1 MSASPSPTES
11 AYSEIET
18 ESCCAIASTMTPAAG
33 AESAFAGMID
43 APQLPADW
51 AEPLIQLQKLAAM
64 GTMAAMLAHEFNNIL
79 TRATNYAEHALNH
92 DDDRDLVRNSL
103 TKIVE
108 NCAKAGQIC
117 RSLFDFAGK
126 SDERRRPV
134 AIARLVNDAISCLG
148 RDPARDNIAI
158 RFRVPPDLT
167 VQADGTMLE
176 QVFYNLILNARQ
188 AILSASRRGG
198 RITVSAD
205 RDESG
210 SVVCRIADTG
220 GGIPADVLPHIFEPF
235 FSTKSK
241 SAQSDRKGIGLGLA
255 ICKSIIANH
264 GGTIAVESTV
274 GQGATFTI
282 TLPGN

>member
-1 MSASPSPTES
+1 MSTPQSSIEPAHLQ
-11 AYSEIET
+11 SEPDT
-18 ESCCAIASTMTPAAG
+18 CCAIAPTMAAA
-33 AESAFAGMID
+33 AESQFAGMID

-79 TRATNYAEHALNH
+79 TRTVNYAEHAQAH
-92 DDDRDLVRNSL
+92 QDDGELVRNSL
-103 TKIVE
+103 GKIVE

-134 AIARLVNDAISCLG
+134 GLAKLVADAISCLG
-148 RDPARDNIAI
+148 RDPAQDNIAI
-158 RFRVPPDLT
+158 RFRVAPDLT
-167 VQADGTMLE
+167 VLADGTMLE

-188 AILSASRRGG
+188 AILSCGKRGG

-205 RDESG
+205 FDEAG
-210 SVVCRIADTG
+210 RVVCRVADTG
-220 GGIPADVLPHIFEPF
+220 CGIPANALPHIFTPF
-235 FSTKSK
+235 YSTKSK
-241 SAQSDRKGIGLGLA
+241 SAKADRKGIGLGLA

-264 GGTIAVESTV
+264 GGTLDVASTV
-274 GQGATFTI
+274 GQGTAFTI